1 MTSSISFP
9 DRDGRASTAWCL
21 IVVPAKEE
29 KDAKIADYQNTS
41 IAITIITMS
50 TSTTITTT
58 TTSYTT
64 NAYYNNVY
72 KLPCVFH
79 VQIISNKLS
88 HLILIISY
96 KCHYFH
102 FTMRNSKRL
111 NELLQVTQLTH
122 SIAYTSNPGS
132 T

>member
-1 MTSSISFP
+1 M
-9 DRDGRASTAWCL
+9 
-21 IVVPAKEE
+21 PAKEE